1 METQQ
6 PQQQPI
12 NPELPKYKLI
22 FLGDQGVGKS
32 CILNRFM
39 NDTFSEEYQAT
50 IGLDFQSKNVQIDNQ
65 DIHLLL
71 YDTAGQ
77 EKFRSLIPMYTRDAN
92 IILLVYDVT
101 SKESFNNLSIWL
113 NDLNNIKKEEVIFA
127 VVGNKTDLDDRKE
140 VNSDE
145 GENFA
150 KEHDFI
156 FAEISAKTGDG
167 FSELFYKNL
176 FEKIR
181 TKFRPGGQQPN
192 SEVKD
197 FKFNIEQRI
206 NLAKEAEL
214 LERKIKKTDINK
226 DNEILTSY
234 PNIPDINSSKPT
246 KPFLDNKLFYN
257 YNLSLNEIKKE
268 SKSKDYL
275 TNSLNNKENIITN
288 KK

>member
-1 METQQ
+1 METL
-6 PQQQPI
+6 PQI
-12 NPELPKYKLI
+12 NPEIPKYKLI
-22 FLGDQGVGKS
+22 FLGDQSVGKS

-39 NDTFSEEYQAT
+39 NDTFTEEYQAT

-92 IILLVYDVT
+92 IILLVYDIS
-101 SKESFNNLSIWL
+101 SKDSFVHLTDWL
-113 NDLNNIKKEEVIFA
+113 NDLTTINKDEVIFA
-127 VVGNKTDLDDRKE
+127 VVGNKIDLEEQRIVKLE
-140 VNSDE
+140 E

-156 FAEISAKTGDG
+156 FAEVSAKTGDG

-181 TKFRPGGQQPN
+181 IKFRPGGQQPN

-197 FKFNIEQRI
+197 FKFNIEQE
-206 NLAKEAEL
+206 AK
-214 LERKIKKTDINK
+214 K
-226 DNEILTSY
+226 NE
-234 PNIPDINSSKPT
+234 
-246 KPFLDNKLFYN
+246 
-257 YNLSLNEIKKE
+257 
-268 SKSKDYL
+268 
-275 TNSLNNKENIITN
+275 N
-288 KK
+288 KKGCCQF

>member
-1 METQQ
+1 METL
-6 PQQQPI
+6 PQI
-12 NPELPKYKLI
+12 NPEIPKYKLI
-22 FLGDQGVGKS
+22 FLGDQSVGKS

-39 NDTFSEEYQAT
+39 NDTFTEEYQAT

-92 IILLVYDVT
+92 IILLVYDIS
-101 SKESFNNLSIWL
+101 SKDSFVHLTDWL
-113 NDLNNIKKEEVIFA
+113 NDLTTINKDEVIFA
-127 VVGNKTDLDDRKE
+127 VVGNKIDLEEQRVVKLE
-140 VNSDE
+140 E

-156 FAEISAKTGDG
+156 FAEVSAKTGDG

-181 TKFRPGGQQPN
+181 IKFRPGGQQPT

-197 FKFNIEQRI
+197 IKYNIEQD
-206 NLAKEAEL
+206 AKKNEA
-214 LERKIKKTDINK
+214 KKNVVK
-226 DNEILTSY
+226 
-234 PNIPDINSSKPT
+234 
-246 KPFLDNKLFYN
+246 
-257 YNLSLNEIKKE
+257 
-268 SKSKDYL
+268 
-275 TNSLNNKENIITN
+275 
-288 KK
+288 